1 MRAVTIDSAGTTL
14 FTFTGRIRT
23 ITPIHEVHVGRCR
36 DSFYCQKRIV
46 KPQAVRWVGDNLWRR
61 KDATDTVL
69 LHLTRTDL
77 GEEVRLRT
85 TADAKSGV
93 SMACLWIQAVAG
105 GQKPCCN
112 AYGGFRYEVGCSHLE
127 VIAARWDLYFVKVDR
142 SGNFFWKKII

>member
-1 MRAVTIDSAGTTL
+1 MFDVISKEEAVEADNDRCDEWG
-14 FTFTGRIRT
+14 GV
-23 ITPIHEVHVGRCR
+23 PVG
-36 DSFYCQKRIV
+36 SM
-46 KPQAVRWVGDNLWRR
+46 VRWVGDNLWRR

-105 GQKPCCN
+105 GQKRKR
-112 AYGGFRYEVGCSHLE
+112 RYRPGME
-127 VIAARWDLYFVKVDR
+127 
-142 SGNFFWKKII
+142 